1 MTHKITGLVLAMA
14 LFYGVALAD
23 DGNMGGGNYTGCD
36 GNNPPPTCCDTTGT
50 LGQGCTQGG
59 YASTQSPDP
68 TVTEMI
74 LTTTVIDSVTNSLG
88 LIY

>member
-1 MTHKITGLVLAMA
+1 MTNKITGLALAMA
-14 LFYGVALAD
+14 LFCGVALAD

-59 YASTQSPDP
+59 YASTQSQDP
-68 TVTEMI
+68 
-74 LTTTVIDSVTNSLG
+74 SVTDTVYTDSLVDVVTSTLG
-88 LIY
+88 LV